1 MRVDSPSSTSVVD
14 PRLVTIAD
22 PRSFEADQFRRL
34 RQRIEERAEGRS
46 IRSIAV
52 TSAVAGDGKT
62 IVAVNLAASLAR
74 GARVLLVDA
83 DLRRPKVGAT
93 LGLSPDKGDLVAAV
107 RSAATTVAPFVR
119 RAQGSALDV
128 LATDAPLDDPYE
140 FLTSRAFTAL
150 MAHAREAYEMVI
162 VDTAPILP
170 VPDTGLLKRVI
181 DGYVMVISA
190 NSTPRKLVGEAL
202 NTLDPSSVLGLVFNR
217 DADPMFGYYGGY
229 KSYFQDPAPARR
241 SA

>member
-1 MRVDSPSSTSVVD
+1 MLVASTSSAAPVD
-14 PRLVTIAD
+14 PHLVTITN

-34 RQRIEERAEGRS
+34 RQHIEDRAEGRS

-52 TSAVAGDGKT
+52 TSAGAGDGKT
-62 IVAVNLAASLAR
+62 VVAVNLAVSLAR

-83 DLRRPKVGAT
+83 DLRRPMVAPT
-93 LGLSPDKGDLVAAV
+93 LGLPGSPQDLVAAV
-107 RSAATTVAPFVR
+107 RSAATSVAPFVR
-119 RAQGSALDV
+119 RVPGSSLDV
-128 LATDAPLDDPYE
+128 LATDAPVDDPYE

-150 MAHAREAYEMVI
+150 MAHAREAYEMIV

-190 NSTPRKLVGEAL
+190 NSTPRKLVAEAL
-202 NTLDPSSVLGLVFNR
+202 NTLSPSSVLGLVFNR
-217 DADPMFGYYGGY
+217 DTDPMFGYYGGY
-229 KSYFQDPAPARR
+229 KSYFQDAASARP